1 MAISGLWYGSAVLGQ
16 FSTTTA
22 RRVDW
27 VTDTIK
33 VALLAA
39 TYTPNQD
46 THVFWSDANANEI
59 TGTGYTAGGV
69 TLVTKS
75 TVYNAATNTTR
86 LIAADASWGP
96 GASLT
101 ARYAAIYKDT
111 AVAAASPLMGYVD
124 FGGVQTVS
132 SGTLT
137 LQCDAT
143 DGVLRLVA
151 A

>member
-1 MAISGLWYGSAVLGQ
+1 MAITGLWYGSAVLGQ
-16 FSTTTA
+16 FSATPA

-33 VALLAA
+33 VALLG
-39 TYTPNQD
+39 TGYVPNQD
-46 THVFWSDANANEI
+46 THVFFSDANANEI

-69 TLVTKS
+69 ALATKS
-75 TVYNAATNTTR
+75 TFYNAATNTTR
-86 LIAADASWGP
+86 LIADNAVWGP

-111 AVAAASPLMGYVD
+111 GVATTSPLLGYVD

-132 SGTLT
+132 SGTFT
-137 LQCDAT
+137 LQWDAT